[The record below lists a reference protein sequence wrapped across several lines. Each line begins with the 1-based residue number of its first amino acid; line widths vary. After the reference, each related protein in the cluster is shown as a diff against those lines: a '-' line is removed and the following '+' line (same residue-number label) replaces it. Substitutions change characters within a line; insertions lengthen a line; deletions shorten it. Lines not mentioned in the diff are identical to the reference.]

1 MTAEDAPGRVRRSAL
16 FVDFDNIYSGLADT
30 DRRAA
35 EAFATDPDRWVRW
48 LSSGADTSGPFER
61 RFLVRICYL
70 NPVAFGRFRPFFTRN
85 GFKVVDCPPLTQRQ
99 KNSADIHMVLDIL
112 DALEHRS
119 AYDEFV
125 VASADADFTPV
136 MMRLR
141 AHDRLTAIVTAG
153 PAAAAYRSVC
163 DSVISPDELAAVVL
177 TTRSDGDRPPA
188 RAGAAEPAGARREA
202 AGPVAEPTAVRR
214 PATPDERLLEA
225 VRAAVRAA
233 PRPLVTAAAAQA
245 ALSVDPTLS
254 ERGWAGAGKFAVF
267 LSTYLPELRYVPQ
280 PQPGYVFDP
289 TRHTEADVPAG
300 AAELAR
306 GDLAPLP
313 AQVCLVTN
321 APALSSAQYAVL
333 FEELAADVA
342 ENGFDAGTFKR
353 VRDRA
358 HLREQPIRRAV
369 VSSVVQ
375 GMVYAGTRPRPG
387 MSASDLAATWLENLK
402 ELCANAQMQLEP
414 HEVQQ
419 LEEWILGGVR

>member
-1 MTAEDAPGRVRRSAL
+1 MGSDDTPGRARRSAL
-16 FVDFDNIYSGLADT
+16 FVDFDNIYAGLADT

-48 LSSGADTSGPFER
+48 LSRGADSSGPFER
-61 RFLVRICYL
+61 RFLVRLCYL
-70 NPVAFGRFRPFFTRN
+70 NPVAYGRFRPFFTRN
-85 GFKVVDCPPLTQRQ
+85 GFRVVDCPPLTQRQ

-112 DALEHRS
+112 DALDHRGG
-119 AYDEFV
+119 YDEFV

-141 AHDRLTAIVTAG
+141 AHDRRTAIVTAG

-163 DSVISPDELAAVVL
+163 DTVISPDELAAVVL
-177 TTRSDGDRPPA
+177 APGDGDSRSTTRTPGPA
-188 RAGAAEPAGARREA
+188 EPRRGAGAPAEQAAPRRAPA
-202 AGPVAEPTAVRR
+202 
-214 PATPDERLLEA
+214 PDERILEA
-225 VRAAVRAA
+225 VRTAVRTA

-245 ALSVDPTLS
+245 ALGVDPTLS
-254 ERGWAGAGKFAVF
+254 ERGWDGAGKFAVF
-267 LSTYLPELRYVPQ
+267 LSTFLPDLRYVPH

-289 TRHTEADVPAG
+289 SRHTEADVPAG
-300 AAELAR
+300 ATELAR

-369 VSSVVQ
+369 VSTVVQ
-375 GMVYAGTRPRPG
+375 GLVYAGDRPRAG
-387 MSASDLAATWLENLK
+387 MSAQDLARAWLANLQ

-414 HEVQQ
+414 HEKQQ
-419 LEEWILGGVR
+419 LEEWILGGLR